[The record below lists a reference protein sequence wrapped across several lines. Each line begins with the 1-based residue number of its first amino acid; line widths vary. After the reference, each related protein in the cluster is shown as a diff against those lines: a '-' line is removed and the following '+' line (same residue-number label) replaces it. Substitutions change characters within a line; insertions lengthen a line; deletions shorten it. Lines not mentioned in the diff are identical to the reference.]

1 MLIAQLSDPHYVP
14 ADVRLFGR
22 LDAAGCLERAV
33 AHVNALA
40 PDVVLITGDLTND
53 GDAGSMPPAPRSSAG
68 CARRSS
74 CSPAITTIA
83 S

>member
-22 LDAAGCLERAV
+22 LDTAACLARAV

-53 GDAGSMPPAPRSSAG
+53 GD
-68 CARRSS
+68 
-74 CSPAITTIA
+74 
-83 S
+83 